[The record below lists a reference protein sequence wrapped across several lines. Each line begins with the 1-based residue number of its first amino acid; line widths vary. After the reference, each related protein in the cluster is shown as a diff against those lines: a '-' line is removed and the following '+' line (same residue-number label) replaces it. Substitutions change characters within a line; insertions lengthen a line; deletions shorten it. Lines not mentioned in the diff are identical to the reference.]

1 MTQHT
6 GHFHAMEREVKEIQL
21 DKMSVKELEA
31 LAVELQ
37 DAIGARKMAEKAE
50 VKEKLAA
57 LAEKSGFS
65 VDELF
70 GKARRNGTT
79 GSKGKVAPKYRN
91 PQNPS
96 ETWTGR
102 GRMPLWI
109 KALTDKGAKREK
121 FLIK

>member
-1 MTQHT
+1 M
-6 GHFHAMEREVKEIQL
+6 KEIQL
-21 DKMSVKELEA
+21 EKMSVRELEA
-31 LAVELQ
+31 LEIELQ
-37 DAIGARKMAEKAE
+37 DAIAERRLAEKAE
-50 VKEKLAA
+50 VKERLAA
-57 LAEKSGFS
+57 MAEKSGFS
-65 VDELF
+65 VEELF
-70 GKARRNGTT
+70 GKGRRNGAT

-109 KALTDKGAKREK
+109 KVATEKGAKREK

>member
-1 MTQHT
+1 M
-6 GHFHAMEREVKEIQL
+6 KEIQL
-21 DKMSVKELEA
+21 EKLSVKELETLEIEVQEA
-31 LAVELQ
+31 LA
-37 DAIGARKMAEKAE
+37 ARKLTEKAE

-57 LAEKSGFS
+57 LAEKNGYS

-70 GKARRNGTT
+70 GKARRSNGV
-79 GSKGKVAPKYRN
+79 KGKVAPKYRN
-91 PQNPS
+91 PNNPS
-96 ETWTGR
+96 EMWTGR

>member
-1 MTQHT
+1 M
-6 GHFHAMEREVKEIQL
+6 KEIQL
-21 DKMSVKELEA
+21 DKMSVKDLIALEGEVQA
-31 LAVELQ
+31 
-37 DAIGARKMAEKAE
+37 AIVARKHEERVE
-50 VKEKLAA
+50 VKEKLQA

-70 GKARRNGTT
+70 GKGRRSNG
-79 GSKGKVAPKYRN
+79 GKGTVAAKYRN
-91 PQNPS
+91 PANS
-96 ETWTGR
+96 AETWTGR

>member
-1 MTQHT
+1 M
-6 GHFHAMEREVKEIQL
+6 RDVQL
-21 DKMSVKELEA
+21 EKMSVKDLLALQVDLEA
-31 LAVELQ
+31 ALIE
-37 DAIGARKMAEKAE
+37 RKQAERND

-70 GKARRNGTT
+70 GKARKNGA
-79 GSKGKVAPKYRN
+79 GSRGTVAPKYRN
-91 PQNPS
+91 PQNAS

-102 GRMPLWI
+102 GRMPLWM
-109 KALTDKGAKREK
+109 KALTEKGAKREK

>member
-1 MTQHT
+1 M
-6 GHFHAMEREVKEIQL
+6 KEIQL
-21 DKMSVKELEA
+21 EKMSVKELEA
-31 LAVELQ
+31 LEIELQ
-37 DAIGARKMAEKAE
+37 DAIVTRKMIEKAE

-70 GKARRNGTT
+70 GKVRRNGAS
-79 GSKGKVAPKYRN
+79 GVKGKVAPKYRN
-91 PQNPS
+91 PQNAS

-109 KALTDKGAKREK
+109 KTLTDKGAKREK

>member
-1 MTQHT
+1 M
-6 GHFHAMEREVKEIQL
+6 KEFQL
-21 DKMSVKELEA
+21 DKMSVKELMA
-31 LAVELQ
+31 LEVELQ
-37 DAIGARKMAEKAE
+37 AAIVARKHDERVE
-50 VKEKLAA
+50 VKEKLQA

-70 GKARRNGTT
+70 GKGRRSNG
-79 GSKGKVAPKYRN
+79 GKGTVAPKYRN
-91 PQNPS
+91 PANSS

>member
-1 MTQHT
+1 MKNSDL
-6 GHFHAMEREVKEIQL
+6 A
-21 DKMSVKELEA
+21 DMSVKELHALEVLVA
-31 LAVELQ
+31 ELIVERKAQELAV
-37 DAIGARKMAEKAE
+37 

-65 VDELF
+65 VDEIF
-70 GKARRNGTT
+70 GKARKNGN
-79 GSKGKVAPKYRN
+79 GARAKVAPKYRN
-91 PQNPS
+91 PADSS

-109 KALTDKGAKREK
+109 KALTDKGTKREK

>member
-1 MTQHT
+1 VVT
-6 GHFHAMEREVKEIQL
+6 ESEVKDIQL
-21 DKMSVKELEA
+21 EKMTVKELEA
-31 LAVELQ
+31 LEIELQ
-37 DAIGARKMAEKAE
+37 DAIAARKLAEKAE

-70 GKARRNGTT
+70 GKPRRNAA
-79 GSKGKVAPKYRN
+79 GSAKGKVAPKYRN
-91 PQNPS
+91 PQNAS

-109 KALTDKGAKREK
+109 KTLTEKGAKRDK

>member
-1 MTQHT
+1 M
-6 GHFHAMEREVKEIQL
+6 KDIQL
-21 DKMSVKELEA
+21 EKMTVKELEA
-31 LAVELQ
+31 LEIELQ
-37 DAIGARKMAEKAE
+37 DAIAARKLAEKAE

-70 GKARRNGTT
+70 GKPRRNGASGT
-79 GSKGKVAPKYRN
+79 KGKVAPKYRN
-91 PQNPS
+91 PQNPA

-109 KALTDKGAKREK
+109 KTLTDKGAKREK

>member
-1 MTQHT
+1 M
-6 GHFHAMEREVKEIQL
+6 KEIQL

-31 LAVELQ
+31 LEIELQ
-37 DAIGARKMAEKAE
+37 DAIIARKLAEKAE

-65 VDELF
+65 MDELF
-70 GKARRNGTT
+70 GRGRRSGAN

-109 KALTDKGAKREK
+109 KTLTDKGAKREK

>member
-1 MTQHT
+1 M
-6 GHFHAMEREVKEIQL
+6 KEFNL
-21 DKMSVKELEA
+21 DKMSVKDLQTLQIEVEEA
-31 LAVELQ
+31 ISE
-37 DAIGARKMAEKAE
+37 RKLAEKAE

-57 LAEKSGFS
+57 MAEKSGFS

-70 GKARRNGTT
+70 GKARKNGAST
-79 GSKGKVAPKYRN
+79 GKGKVAPKYRN
-91 PQNPS
+91 PQNPA

-109 KALTDKGAKREK
+109 KTLTDKGQKREK